1 MPVDIIGM
9 ITATPGAEVDV
20 PGGAAVQPDYVRRFA
35 QAHEAAGFDQILVG
49 HFSNAADGFIVASPR
64 GRSQRSTCSAAAG
77 SR

>member
-35 QAHEAAGFDQILVG
+35 QALQIVQGARVG
-49 HFSNAADGFIVASPR
+49 HVIAAYPVRIVGTAEELINGDTEDFPT
-64 GRSQRSTCSAAAG
+64 QVP
-77 SR
+77 

>member
-35 QAHEAAGFDQILVG
+35 QAHEAAGF
-49 HFSNAADGFIVASPR
+49 
-64 GRSQRSTCSAAAG
+64 
-77 SR
+77 